1 MTVAKKPKK
10 AQSFLVCP
18 PFGLLVINQDQ
29 AVFPNVYDQN
39 FWHSIKK
46 LEDSASFI
54 PVLESYKAH
63 SISKALRNPAAEKC
77 V

>member
-39 FWHSIKK
+39 F
-46 LEDSASFI
+46 
-54 PVLESYKAH
+54 
-63 SISKALRNPAAEKC
+63 
-77 V
+77 